1 MYAIF
6 IFFFNDP
13 ATTEIYTLS
22 LHDALPIST
31 STEPVASTGTS
42 VPLTGTWTVSP
53 MRSRPPLTRARAKG
67 RAGPAVREV
76 GGAGAGIRGGGGGG
90 GGAAGGGGGLWAPGR
105 PGAPCPRERA
115 PKTEEGG
122 GGEGGEIG

>member
-31 STEPVASTGTS
+31 STEPVTSTGTR

-67 RAGPAVREV
+67 RAGPAPRER
-76 GGAGAGIRGGGGGG
+76 GGAGPRARAGGGGGG
-90 GGAAGGGGGLWAPGR
+90 GRGGDCTTCGASGRAGSPSPAR
-105 PGAPCPRERA
+105 R
-115 PKTEEGG
+115 
-122 GGEGGEIG
+122 

>member
-31 STEPVASTGTS
+31 STEPVTSTGTR

-67 RAGPAVREV
+67 RARSGPGWL
-76 GGAGAGIRGGGGGG
+76 GGAGPGIAGRGGRGRAARGRGHNGLRPARQGGR
-90 GGAAGGGGGLWAPGR
+90 GA
-105 PGAPCPRERA
+105 
-115 PKTEEGG
+115 T
-122 GGEGGEIG
+122 

>member
-67 RAGPAVREV
+67 RASSAPREL
-76 GGAGAGIRGGGGGG
+76 GGTWAGIR
-90 GGAAGGGGGLWAPGR
+90 AGGGGGWAPGR
-105 PGAPCPRERA
+105 DAPDLQPPRRPGRRAEGREPATRLLR
-115 PKTEEGG
+115 GVG
-122 GGEGGEIG
+122 VCGSG